1 MDLKYIEKKE
11 NIINKILEIEWDF
24 FQKAQNTGGRAEC
37 QDNREEFV
45 IMRKSQWETFP
56 LNVLD
61 SYLKDLETAEKERR
75 NIVVEKYAR
84 MMKYSAPDEYEKIK
98 GFLKEIPE
106 EKMKIVDQI
115 TEIYLSWEKE
125 MTLKYPKLTDKGRP
139 LYSKDDTPEFTS
151 IETYLKGELLSYSL
165 NTLNL
170 YFEYIKE
177 CITKNINLAEINLQ
191 NIVKEKGYS
200 SLADVENKV

>member
-1 MDLKYIEKKE
+1 MDFQNLQDKLIEKK
-11 NIINKILEIEWDF
+11 
-24 FQKAQNTGGRAEC
+24 
-37 QDNREEFV
+37 
-45 IMRKSQWETFP
+45 
-56 LNVLD
+56 LNLTE
-61 SYLKDLETAEKERR
+61 YFKESKE
-75 NIVVEKYAR
+75 VVKV
-84 MMKYSAPDEYEKIK
+84 
-98 GFLKEIPE
+98 FLKEIPE
-106 EKMKIVDQI
+106 EKMKIVNKI

-125 MTLKYPKLTDKGRP
+125 MALKYPKLTDKGRP

-177 CITKNINLAEINLQ
+177 CITKNINLVEINLQ

>member
-1 MDLKYIEKKE
+1 M
-11 NIINKILEIEWDF
+11 
-24 FQKAQNTGGRAEC
+24 
-37 QDNREEFV
+37 
-45 IMRKSQWETFP
+45 
-56 LNVLD
+56 
-61 SYLKDLETAEKERR
+61 
-75 NIVVEKYAR
+75 
-84 MMKYSAPDEYEKIK
+84 
-98 GFLKEIPE
+98 
-106 EKMKIVDQI
+106 
-115 TEIYLSWEKE
+115 
-125 MTLKYPKLTDKGRP
+125 TDKGRS